1 MSDIFISYR
10 HNGCGFYMAT
20 LLAESLKHDG
30 YSVFFDKSSEKGE
43 IFYEKIEPEI
53 ENCKDFIVILDQDA
67 FQRTLRGEEKDYDG
81 LRLELSLAIK
91 ASKSK
96 KNKKYFRVELP
107 NFTMPD
113 TLPKDIDDIRNFD
126 RIKYDSDD
134 DFDNFGVFYKNK
146 LTPFLKTRTP
156 VKKCLRRINPLLLLI
171 ITSCLWFAGSQNK
184 SLKVNNERLSH
195 DSIILSDRIA
205 NLTNTIEEFVEKGKE
220 PVQLFAGGGSVKN
233 YISNTY
239 GDTVFNNGLYMPMAS
254 TAAWPLVAE
263 ELSVGD
269 YKDTIPRPYNLVLLS
284 AEKANENQLV
294 PKESHD
300 DFYTRIGYLVEIQIG
315 ESPLKVAYQGVPE
328 LDIFSKHNRMVSSSE
343 LKKILRND
351 YHIYATS
358 KETSATWRMYDFILQ
373 PKLRDNK
380 LKVNFFDKNDDKQK
394 FEKPFIILESSTY
407 SASWADAT
415 NRITVCDSDK
425 QPITCPMCIY
435 FIVYRIDSKT
445 YIVPK
450 TVRTFLSKLGINN
463 FPEDKDKRLL
473 PDKKILIRQF
483 DKDNNC
489 FVDENPNRGI

>member
-67 FQRTLRGEEKDYDG
+67 FQRTSRGEEKDYDG

-300 DFYTRIGYLVEIQIG
+300 DFYN
-315 ESPLKVAYQGVPE
+315 S
-328 LDIFSKHNRMVSSSE
+328 
-343 LKKILRND
+343 
-351 YHIYATS
+351 
-358 KETSATWRMYDFILQ
+358 
-373 PKLRDNK
+373 
-380 LKVNFFDKNDDKQK
+380 
-394 FEKPFIILESSTY
+394 
-407 SASWADAT
+407 
-415 NRITVCDSDK
+415 
-425 QPITCPMCIY
+425 
-435 FIVYRIDSKT
+435 
-445 YIVPK
+445 
-450 TVRTFLSKLGINN
+450 
-463 FPEDKDKRLL
+463 
-473 PDKKILIRQF
+473 
-483 DKDNNC
+483 
-489 FVDENPNRGI
+489 